1 MLLRGV
7 GREDQKLVTGCFLVK
22 MENMI
27 AKGRSNIVVVL
38 GGRGVVNRWMGRPG
52 ERFLLVMWNV
62 WM

>member
-7 GREDQKLVTGCFLVK
+7 GREYQKLVTGFFLVK

-38 GGRGVVNRWMGRPG
+38 GGRWVVNRWMGRG
-52 ERFLLVMWNV
+52 NV
-62 WM
+62 SFW

>member
-7 GREDQKLVTGCFLVK
+7 GREDQKLVTGFFLVK

-38 GGRGVVNRWMGRPG
+38 GGRWVVNRWMGRG
-52 ERFLLVMWNV
+52 NV
-62 WM
+62 SFW